1 MPEEIKKSAG
11 DIQVDLDTSGPEVDV
26 AVEETKEEA
35 VVDTAPE
42 TETTEQET
50 VIDEKKEDE
59 KLEDYGKGV

>member
-26 AVEETKEEA
+26 TIEETKEEA

-42 TETTEQET
+42 TTEQET
-50 VIDEKKEDE
+50 AT
-59 KLEDYGKGV
+59 GSSN